1 MSMRFMTSVLTSV
14 CFCAWLETA
23 PAQVPAQ
30 ATSVVTPQQAG
41 ECRAVEK
48 KGNGR
53 SETASCISVFVTVP
67 PSLTPAPPVDAC
79 KVGGFH
85 FLSWSWL
92 KCNSGAVSAVASLA
106 SAIIAFVIGF
116 LVFLLN
122 RNIRKGQVA
131 HEQMRMLLE
140 IDGELVDR
148 PELWAVHGT
157 TYLSAPFPSK
167 EFDTSVEAFRKASPA
182 DKPAAAQAVADA
194 LCANP
199 NATEIVKLRQLAFTT
214 RYLNFFEILFANYG
228 KKTFWRRHPEKN
240 EEWKAWR
247 AYIVDFFKDNKYAQ
261 DEWKKFAQ
269 KHIYSESFEKFM
281 AEIVR

>member
-1 MSMRFMTSVLTSV
+1 
-14 CFCAWLETA
+14 
-23 PAQVPAQ
+23 
-30 ATSVVTPQQAG
+30 
-41 ECRAVEK
+41 
-48 KGNGR
+48 
-53 SETASCISVFVTVP
+53 
-67 PSLTPAPPVDAC
+67 
-79 KVGGFH
+79 
-85 FLSWSWL
+85 
-92 KCNSGAVSAVASLA
+92 
-106 SAIIAFVIGF
+106 
-116 LVFLLN
+116 
-122 RNIRKGQVA
+122 
-131 HEQMRMLLE
+131 MLLE

-167 EFDTSVEAFRKASPA
+167 DIDTKVETFRKASPA

-199 NATEIVKLRQLAFTT
+199 DAAKIVELRRLAFTT
-214 RYLNFFEILFANYG
+214 RYLNFFEILFANYE
-228 KKTFWRRHPEKN
+228 KDLLETAPEKN

-281 AEIVR
+281 KEIVP